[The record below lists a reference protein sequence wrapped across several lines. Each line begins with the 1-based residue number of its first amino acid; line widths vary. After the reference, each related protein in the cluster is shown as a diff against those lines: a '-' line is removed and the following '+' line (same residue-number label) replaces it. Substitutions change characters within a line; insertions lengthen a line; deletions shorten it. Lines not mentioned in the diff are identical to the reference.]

1 MRRNK
6 VATPKP
12 LPTPDPKI
20 VPFPMM
26 RYQRWVNNERIGLRL
41 MKDPAQAEQH
51 LLKVL
56 SQRRDQLLRLGVTP
70 ERIDRELS
78 ALARV
83 LFDACRP
90 NKPSD
95 TAA

>member
-1 MRRNK
+1 MRRK
-6 VATPKP
+6 ASAPKP

-20 VPFPMM
+20 VPFPLA
-26 RYQRWVNNERIGLRL
+26 RYERLVNNERITLQL
-41 MKDPAQAEQH
+41 MKDPAEAQQH

-56 SQRRDQLLRLGVTP
+56 SQRRDELLRLGVTP